1 MLDAMIKSSAGS
13 FEFDQVLGLNK
24 TEVVNDV
31 VKPSLYL
38 FVVDHLKYRARLF
51 KSQLTLIHFSSRS

>member
-24 TEVVNDV
+24 TKVVNDV
-31 VKPSLYL
+31 IKPSL
-38 FVVDHLKYRARLF
+38 
-51 KSQLTLIHFSSRS
+51 

>member
-24 TEVVNDV
+24 NMVVYDAIN
-31 VKPSLYL
+31 PFL
-38 FVVDHLKYRARLF
+38 
-51 KSQLTLIHFSSRS
+51 